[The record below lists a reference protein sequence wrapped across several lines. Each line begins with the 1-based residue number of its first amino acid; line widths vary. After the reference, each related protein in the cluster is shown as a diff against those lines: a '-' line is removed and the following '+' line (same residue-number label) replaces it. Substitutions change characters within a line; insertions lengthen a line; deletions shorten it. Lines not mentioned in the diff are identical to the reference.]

1 MKRPWPKKKDA
12 LAAITLLT
20 LRLLKLVDEE
30 LDRVLWLI
38 DDQAAHHVLKDL
50 VEALLLDVLL
60 ATALEVNLLLFQHH
74 LALL

>member
-1 MKRPWPKKKDA
+1 MHSP
-12 LAAITLLT
+12 LLLT

-30 LDRVLWLI
+30 LDRVVWLI
-38 DDQAAHHVLKDL
+38 DDQAAHHVLEDL

-60 ATALEVNLLLFQHH
+60 ATSLKVNLLLFQHH